1 LPRILAPLNWLNQY
15 LKQSTTIY
23 MVLVASLIGLLGGYA
38 AVGFRLLIQHLQQ
51 NVWNSPELP
60 SEHYSLLEWLQT
72 MPWYWIVFI
81 PAAGGL
87 VVGLLVYYGAPEAK
101 GHGVPEVMQAVAVA
115 HGRIRARVVA
125 IKALASSICIA
136 TGGSVGR
143 EGPIVQIGSAMGSSC
158 GQILGLGPRRMRTL
172 VGCGAAAG
180 IAATF
185 NAPVAGALFAVEV
198 ILGDF
203 GVPQFSPIVISSV
216 VATVVSRHFLGDFP
230 AFDIPAYSMHH
241 PAELLAYV
249 LLGLLAGLVA
259 IGFTRSVHTAEGIGE
274 RWKLFPP
281 LKTMLGG
288 LAIGLLALK
297 VPEIMGV
304 GYEAMNVALEGKH
317 ELLSVL
323 IVLIVVKMLA
333 VSITLGTGGSGG
345 IFAPSLFLGSML
357 GGAVGVAVHYFF
369 PSAAPVGAYALVG
382 MGAVVASTTHAPIT
396 AIMILFEL
404 TTDYKIIL
412 PLMISSIIGTLVMTR
427 LHGDSIYTI
436 KLRDRGIK
444 VRRGQDLNLLRSITV
459 AEVMRHDPLTVK
471 PNEPLSGMLQRLFR
485 GSETSLYVVDEHEVY
500 HGVVALNAL
509 RPILEDADSLS
520 NLLVAMD
527 TANADWPTVTAD
539 VTLDKVLQSLDA
551 GYRDV
556 MPVLDG
562 DKLVGVVHLED
573 VLERYRMEL
582 FKNQMVDGLAES
594 MPVSDNRQDRHR
606 VGNFLMAEVD
616 VPPTLVGRSMAEMS
630 VRQRYGVN
638 VLLVR
643 TEMEDGELSGPQPPE
658 PNYRASAG
666 DRLVVFG
673 PESAVDRMQDS

>member
-1 LPRILAPLNWLNQY
+1 
-15 LKQSTTIY
+15 

-38 AVGFRLLIQHLQQ
+38 AVAFRLLIQHLQQ
-51 NVWNSPELP
+51 TLWNSPELP
-60 SEHYSLLEWLQT
+60 SEHYSLLEWLT
-72 MPWYWIVFI
+72 TLDWYWIVSI
-81 PAAGGL
+81 PTGGGL
-87 VVGLLVYYGAPEAK
+87 IVGFLVYYGAPEAK

-136 TGGSVGR
+136 SGGSVGR

-158 GQILGLGPRRMRTL
+158 GQMLGLGPRRMRTL

-180 IAATF
+180 VAATF

-230 AFDIPAYSMHH
+230 AFEIPLYSMHH
-241 PAELLAYV
+241 PAELLAYGV
-249 LLGLLAGLVA
+249 LGLLAGLVA
-259 IGFTRSVHTAEGIGE
+259 IGFTRSVHSAEGMGE

-288 LAIGLLALK
+288 LMIGIIALK

-304 GYEAMNVALEGKH
+304 GYEAMNEALDGGYEA
-317 ELLSVL
+317 LMFLVML
-323 IVLIVVKMLA
+323 IAVKVLA

-345 IFAPSLFLGSML
+345 IFAPSLFLGAML
-357 GGAVGVAVHYFF
+357 GGAVGVIVQQYF
-369 PSAAPVGAYALVG
+369 PGAAPPGAYALVG
-382 MGAVVASTTHAPIT
+382 MGAMVASTTHAPIT

-412 PLMISSIIGTLVMTR
+412 PLMISSIIGTLVMSR

-436 KLRDRGIK
+436 KLRGRGIK
-444 VRRGQDLNLLRSITV
+444 IRQGQDVNLLRSIKVEEVLRREPITV
-459 AEVMRHDPLTVK
+459 LPSER
-471 PNEPLSGMLQRLFR
+471 LSSMLQRLFR
-485 GSETSLYVVDEHEVY
+485 GAETSLYVVDENEVY

-509 RPILEDADSLS
+509 RPILEDADSMS
-520 NLLVAMD
+520 NLLVAAD
-527 TANADWPTVTAD
+527 TANADWPTVTTSE
-539 VTLDKVLQSLDA
+539 TLDKVLQSLDA
-551 GYRDV
+551 GYRDGMAV
-556 MPVLDG
+556 VDG
-562 DKLVGVVHLED
+562 VGLVGVVHLED

-594 MPVSDNRQDRHR
+594 MPAADNRRDRHR
-606 VGNFLMAEVD
+606 VGDFVMAEIE
-616 VPPTLVGRSMAEMS
+616 VPQGLVGRTMKEMS
-630 VRQRYGVN
+630 VRQRYGLN

-643 TEMEDGELSGPQPPE
+643 TEIAPGELSAPQPPE
-658 PNYRASAG
+658 PDYCASTG
-666 DRLVVFG
+666 DRFVVFG
-673 PESAVDRMQDS
+673 PERSVDRMQNS

>member
-1 LPRILAPLNWLNQY
+1 
-15 LKQSTTIY
+15 

-38 AVGFRLLIQHLQQ
+38 AVGFRVLIQYLQQ
-51 NVWNSPELP
+51 LMWRSPELS
-60 SEHYSLLEWLQT
+60 SEHFSLLEWLYT
-72 MPWYWIVFI
+72 LPWYWLVLV
-81 PAAGGL
+81 PTAGGFL
-87 VVGLLVYYGAPEAK
+87 VGLLVYYGAPEAK

-136 TGGSVGR
+136 SGGSVGR
-143 EGPIVQIGSAMGSSC
+143 EGPIVQIGSAIGSSC
-158 GQILGLGPRRMRTL
+158 GQFLGLGPRRMRTL

-230 AFDIPAYSMHH
+230 AFEIPHYSMHH
-241 PAELLAYV
+241 PAELLAYGV
-249 LLGLLAGLVA
+249 LGLLAGLVA
-259 IGFTRSVHTAEGIGE
+259 IVFTRSVHSAEGLGE
-274 RWKLFPP
+274 RLRIYPP
-281 LKTMLGG
+281 FKTMIGG
-288 LAIGLLALK
+288 LLIGLIALR

-304 GYEAMNVALEGKH
+304 GYEAMNQALVGENSGLG
-317 ELLSVL
+317 LLMLL
-323 IVLIVVKMLA
+323 IVAKIIA
-333 VSITLGTGGSGG
+333 VSITLGSGGSGG
-345 IFAPSLFLGSML
+345 IFAPSLFLGAML
-357 GGAVGVAVHYFF
+357 GGAVGVGVQHFF
-369 PSAAPVGAYALVG
+369 PDSAPAGAYALVG
-382 MGAVVASTTHAPIT
+382 MGALVASTTHAPIT

-427 LHGDSIYTI
+427 LHGDSIYSI
-436 KLRDRGIK
+436 KLRGRGIK
-444 VRRGQDLNLLRSITV
+444 IRRGQDLNLLRNIKV
-459 AEVMRHDPLTVK
+459 REVLREDPLTVL
-471 PNEPLSGMLQRLFR
+471 PNERLSGMLRRLYR
-485 GSETSLYVVDEHEVY
+485 GSETSLYVVDEDGVY

-509 RPILEDADSLS
+509 RPILEDAASLS
-520 NLLVAMD
+520 NLLLASD
-527 TANADWPTVTAD
+527 TANVDWPTVTANE
-539 VTLDKVLQSLDA
+539 TLDQVLKILDA

-556 MPVLDG
+556 LPVLDG
-562 DKLVGVVHLED
+562 ERLIGVVHLED

-582 FKNQMVDGLAES
+582 FKNQMVEGLAES
-594 MPVSDNRQDRHR
+594 MPASDHRQDRHR

-616 VPPTLVGRSMAEMS
+616 VPPTLAGRTIAEMA

-643 TEMEDGELSGPQPPE
+643 TEGVKGEFSSPHQPDAD
-658 PNYRASAG
+658 YRASIG

-673 PESAVDRMQDS
+673 PEASIDRMQDS

>member
-1 LPRILAPLNWLNQY
+1 
-15 LKQSTTIY
+15 

-38 AVGFRLLIQHLQQ
+38 AVGFRLLIQHMQQ
-51 NVWNSPELP
+51 WIWSSPELP
-60 SEHYSLLEWLQT
+60 SEHYSLLEWLIT
-72 MPWYWIVFI
+72 LDWYWIVSI
-81 PAAGGL
+81 PMGGGL
-87 VVGLLVYYGAPEAK
+87 IVGLLVHYGAPEAK

-158 GQILGLGPRRMRTL
+158 GQLLGLGPRRMRTL

-230 AFDIPAYSMHH
+230 AFDIPTYSMHH

-249 LLGLLAGLVA
+249 VLGLLAGLVA
-259 IGFTRSVHTAEGIGE
+259 IGFTRSVHAAEGLGE
-274 RWKLFPP
+274 RWTLFPP

-304 GYEAMNVALEGKH
+304 GYEAMNVALEGQH

-323 IVLIVVKMLA
+323 MLLIGVKVLA

-369 PSAAPVGAYALVG
+369 PSAAPAGAYALVG

-436 KLRDRGIK
+436 KLRGRGIK
-444 VRRGQDLNLLRSITV
+444 IRRGQDVNLLRSIKV
-459 AEVMRHDPLTVK
+459 EEVLRKDPLIVK
-471 PNEPLSGMLQRLFR
+471 PSERLSGMLQRLFR
-485 GSETSLYVVDEHEVY
+485 GTETSLYVVDDNDVY

-509 RPILEDADSLS
+509 RPILEDADSMS
-520 NLLVAMD
+520 NLLVAAD
-527 TANADWPTVTAD
+527 TANADWPTVTPGE
-539 VTLDKVLQSLDA
+539 TLDKVLQSLDA

-562 DKLVGVVHLED
+562 EKLIGVVHLED

-594 MPVSDNRQDRHR
+594 MPVSDTRQDRHR

-658 PNYRASAG
+658 SDYCASTG

>member
-1 LPRILAPLNWLNQY
+1 LSRILAPLGWLNQY

-38 AVGFRLLIQHLQQ
+38 AVAFRLLIQHLQQ
-51 NVWNSPELP
+51 NIWNSPELP
-60 SEHYSLLEWLQT
+60 SEHYSLLEWLYT
-72 MPWYWIVFI
+72 LPWYWIVFI

-87 VVGLLVYYGAPEAK
+87 IVGFLVHYGAPEAK

-125 IKALASSICIA
+125 IKAFASSICIA

-143 EGPIVQIGSAMGSSC
+143 EGPIVQIGSAVGSSC
-158 GQILGLGPRRMRTL
+158 GQVLGLGPRRMRTL

-180 IAATF
+180 VAATF

-230 AFDIPAYSMHH
+230 AFEIPLYSMHH
-241 PAELLAYV
+241 PAELIAYGV
-249 LLGLLAGLVA
+249 LGLLAGLVA
-259 IGFTRSVHTAEGIGE
+259 IGFTRAVHSAEGVGDK
-274 RWKLFPP
+274 WNLFPP
-281 LKTMLGG
+281 LKTMIGG
-288 LAIGLLALK
+288 LLIGIIALK
-297 VPEIMGV
+297 VPEVMGV
-304 GYEAMNVALEGKH
+304 GYEAMNQALEGQH
-317 ELLSVL
+317 DVLTFLLFL
-323 IVLIVVKMLA
+323 IVAKILA

-357 GGAVGVAVHYFF
+357 GGAVGVLVHTMF
-369 PSAAPVGAYALVG
+369 PGAAPIGAYALVG

-436 KLRDRGIK
+436 KLRGRGIK
-444 VRRGQDLNLLRSITV
+444 IRRGQDLNLLRSIKV
-459 AEVMRHDPLTVK
+459 DEVLRHDPLVVPPT
-471 PNEPLSGMLQRLFR
+471 ERLSSMLQRLFR
-485 GSETSLYVVDEHEVY
+485 GSETSLYVVDEDDVY

-509 RPILEDADSLS
+509 RPILEDAESMS
-520 NLLVAMD
+520 NLLVAAD
-527 TANADWPTVTAD
+527 TANAEWPTVTPGE
-539 VTLDKVLQSLDA
+539 TLDKVLQSLDA

-562 DKLVGVVHLED
+562 TRLIGVVHLED

-582 FKNQMVDGLAES
+582 FKNQMVDDLASS

-606 VGNFLMAEVD
+606 VGDFLMAEVD
-616 VPPTLVGRSMAEMS
+616 VPPTLVGRTMAEMS

-643 TEMEDGELSGPQPPE
+643 EEDESGELSAPQPPT
-658 PNYRASAG
+658 PLYRATAG

-673 PESAVDRMQDS
+673 PEAAVDRMQDS

>member
-1 LPRILAPLNWLNQY
+1 
-15 LKQSTTIY
+15 

-51 NVWNSPELP
+51 WIWSSPELP
-60 SEHYSLLEWLQT
+60 SEHYSLLEWLIT
-72 MPWYWIVFI
+72 LPWYWIVFI

-87 VVGLLVYYGAPEAK
+87 IVGLLVFYGAPEAK

-115 HGRIRARVVA
+115 QGRIRARVVA

-143 EGPIVQIGSAMGSSC
+143 EGPIVQIGAAMGSSC
-158 GQILGLGPRRMRTL
+158 GQMLGLGPRRMRTL

-249 LLGLLAGLVA
+249 VLGLLAGLVA
-259 IGFTRSVHTAEGIGE
+259 IGFTRSVHSAEGLGE

-317 ELLSVL
+317 EVLTVLMVL
-323 IVLIVVKMLA
+323 IGVKVLA

-369 PSAAPVGAYALVG
+369 PSAAPAGAYALVG

-436 KLRDRGIK
+436 KLRGRGIQI
-444 VRRGQDLNLLRSITV
+444 RRGQDLNLLRSIKV
-459 AEVMRHDPLTVK
+459 EEVLRQDPLTVK
-471 PNEPLSGMLQRLFR
+471 PNERLSTMLQRLFR
-485 GSETSLYVVDEHEVY
+485 GAETSLYVVDDQEVY

-509 RPILEDADSLS
+509 RPILEDADSMS
-520 NLLVAMD
+520 NLLVAAD
-527 TANADWPTVTAD
+527 TANSDWPTVTAD
-539 VTLDKVLQSLDA
+539 ETLDKVLQSLDA

-562 DKLVGVVHLED
+562 EKLIGVVHLED

-606 VGNFLMAEVD
+606 VGSFLMAEVD

-643 TEMEDGELSGPQPPE
+643 TEMEDGDLSGPHPPD
-658 PNYRASAG
+658 PDYCASAG

-673 PESAVDRMQDS
+673 PESAVDLMQDS

>member
-1 LPRILAPLNWLNQY
+1 LQRILAPLGWLNQY
-15 LKQSTTIY
+15 LKQSTTVY

-51 NVWNSPELP
+51 WIWSSPELP
-60 SEHYSLLEWLQT
+60 SEHYSLLEWLIT
-72 MPWYWIVFI
+72 LPWYWIVFI

-87 VVGLLVYYGAPEAK
+87 IVGLLVFYGAPEAK

-115 HGRIRARVVA
+115 QGRIRARVVA

-143 EGPIVQIGSAMGSSC
+143 EGPIVQIGAAMGSSC
-158 GQILGLGPRRMRTL
+158 GQMLGLGPRRMRTL

-249 LLGLLAGLVA
+249 VLGLLAGLVA
-259 IGFTRSVHTAEGIGE
+259 IGFTRSVHSAEGLGE

-317 ELLSVL
+317 EVLTVLMVL
-323 IVLIVVKMLA
+323 IGVKVLA

-369 PSAAPVGAYALVG
+369 PSAAPAGAYALVG

-436 KLRDRGIK
+436 KLRGRGIQI
-444 VRRGQDLNLLRSITV
+444 RRGQDLNLLRSIKV
-459 AEVMRHDPLTVK
+459 EEVLRQDPLTVK
-471 PNEPLSGMLQRLFR
+471 PNERLSTMLQRLFR
-485 GSETSLYVVDEHEVY
+485 GAETSLYVVDDQEVY

-509 RPILEDADSLS
+509 RPILEDADSMS
-520 NLLVAMD
+520 NLLVAAD
-527 TANADWPTVTAD
+527 TANSDWPTVTAD
-539 VTLDKVLQSLDA
+539 ETLDKVLQSLDA

-562 DKLVGVVHLED
+562 EKLIGVVHLED

-606 VGNFLMAEVD
+606 VGSFLMAEVD

-643 TEMEDGELSGPQPPE
+643 TEMEDGDLSGPHPPD
-658 PNYRASAG
+658 PDYCASAG

-673 PESAVDRMQDS
+673 PESAVDLMQDS